1 MRTEV
6 REVVNHSLHLAVV
19 GVDGEVLLDEV
30 MKLGVEVE
38 GTCLVVA
45 EELLL
50 NGKLDMASG
59 VTMLVDGRLEVD
71 DEGAEKPREDDTV
84 HPPPTGESG
93 GNNIRGDVV
102 VQIIA
107 FQC

>member
-1 MRTEV
+1 
-6 REVVNHSLHLAVV
+6 
-19 GVDGEVLLDEV
+19 
-30 MKLGVEVE
+30 
-38 GTCLVVA
+38 
-45 EELLL
+45 
-50 NGKLDMASG
+50 
-59 VTMLVDGRLEVD
+59 MLVDGRLEVD